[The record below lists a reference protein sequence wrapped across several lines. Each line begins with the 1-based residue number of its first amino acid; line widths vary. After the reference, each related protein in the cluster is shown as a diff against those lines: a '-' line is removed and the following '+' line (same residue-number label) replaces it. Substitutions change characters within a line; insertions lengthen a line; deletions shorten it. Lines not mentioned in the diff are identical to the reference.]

1 MRATTEHLDALCE
14 LAPRI
19 FANAARAFGEIE
31 PDAMRAT
38 FASWLE
44 GDDSRVAVATS
55 ADGSIVGVCAAG
67 AGRVAFRRESV
78 VVHVKTLWVTPEARG
93 AGIAKQLLSEIESWA
108 CEIGAV
114 VMLAGVPIDYSAH
127 HDLGDRKAVDFVA
140 ASFYRRSGF
149 DDVEI
154 MMSKVLQCL

>member
-1 MRATTEHLDALCE
+1 MRATPAHLDALCE

-31 PDAMRAT
+31 PDAMRAA

-78 VVHVKTLWVTPEARG
+78 VVHVKTIWVTPEARG
-93 AGIAKQLLSEIESWA
+93 AGIAKQLLSETESWA

-114 VMLAGVPIDYSAH
+114 AMLAGVPIDYSAH
-127 HDLGDRKAVDFVA
+127 HDLGDRKAVNFVA
-140 ASFYRRSGF
+140 ANFYRRNGF
-149 DDVEI
+149 SDAEI
-154 MMSKVLQCL
+154 VLTKVLQCL